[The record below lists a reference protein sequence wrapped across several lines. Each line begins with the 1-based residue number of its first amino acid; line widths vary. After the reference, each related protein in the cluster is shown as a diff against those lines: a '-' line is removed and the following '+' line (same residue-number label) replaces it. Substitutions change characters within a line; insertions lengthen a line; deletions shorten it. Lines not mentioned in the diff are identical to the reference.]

1 MHLKKADV
9 HYKCRVC
16 LFCIIQS
23 KSIFNVEMQKR
34 GWWKKIDLKDDL
46 VGGASSSVQTTVALS
61 RGVIKNW
68 FVTSLIGY

>member
-1 MHLKKADV
+1 
-9 HYKCRVC
+9 
-16 LFCIIQS
+16 
-23 KSIFNVEMQKR
+23 MQKR